1 MNILDLIKELACPA
15 CKGDLEYDDGLRCTS
30 CDQHYEVQKEIPY
43 MTLDDMARF
52 KEEIEVQDHVAAEYE
67 QVRYQNEY
75 AKRYHNWWTSLM
87 LSQVSVAGRI
97 LDNGCGIGNLFEM
110 LPADRIVGIDLST
123 EMLKHAAKRS
133 TRLVLGNSQQ
143 LPFKD
148 NSFDLVFCRSL
159 LHHLPQ
165 PELAVKEMYRT
176 LKSAGE
182 VVLADTNTSL
192 LSALPRTIA
201 VRGRH
206 FSHEHKNL
214 NRHIL
219 EKLLKPYF
227 SIDKVLYFG
236 YIAYPVLGFPD
247 MTKLFKFVPFK
258 PFAAT
263 ALMCLDKA
271 ISHIPLVRTQSWGI
285 IIKATALE
293 KPILT

>member
-15 CKGDLEYDDGLRCTS
+15 CKGALKYDNGLRCTS
-30 CDQHYEVQKEIPY
+30 CAEHYEVQKGIPY
-43 MTLDDMARF
+43 MILDDMVRF
-52 KEEIEVQDHVAAEYE
+52 KEEIEVQDQVAVEYE

-87 LSQVSVAGRI
+87 LSQVSVDGRI

-110 LPADRIVGIDLST
+110 VPADRIVGLDLST
-123 EMLKHAAKRS
+123 QMLKHAAKRS
-133 TRLVLGNSQQ
+133 SRLVLGNSQQ

-165 PELAVKEMYRT
+165 PELAVKEMYRI
-176 LKSAGE
+176 LKPAGE

-192 LSALPRTIA
+192 LSALPRMIA

-214 NRHIL
+214 NRRFL

-247 MTKLFKFVPFK
+247 MASLFKFVPFK
-258 PFAAT
+258 LFAA
-263 ALMCLDKA
+263 AAMMWLDKV

-285 IIKATALE
+285 LLKGTALE
-293 KPILT
+293 TPLLT